1 MRLSVYESQFTVTVE
16 IIKKVLRNIYY
27 NIIVKGGSIT
37 VKIVARKGWQ
47 CSSQEQEYDTDTVQ
61 NSHYTVKVVPLL

>member
-37 VKIVARKGWQ
+37 YIII
-47 CSSQEQEYDTDTVQ
+47 
-61 NSHYTVKVVPLL
+61 L